1 MMSLNRTI
9 EYLQSVPILTILL
22 LLYAKAFHFYS
33 NSFTVIFAISQAQ
46 FINIGRRLMFP
57 RWRMKKQFRR

>member
-57 RWRMKKQFRR
+57 R

>member
-9 EYLQSVPILTILL
+9 EYLQSVSILTILL

-33 NSFTVIFAISQAQ
+33 NFFTVIFAISQAQ
-46 FINIGRRLMFP
+46 FINIGRRLMLP
-57 RWRMKKQFRR
+57 R